1 MVTCKAMALTMLLST
16 ERGETLEM
24 SWMNGAVLWGRR
36 VRGAVSC
43 SGLMGKKRREGSDS
57 WRNQAAP
64 LSTHPHLFS
73 LVQNDE
79 ARPSYPK
86 ISIRLC
92 KWYAL
97 FLSTLF
103 PFPPRMVLTINAT
116 SYCDN
121 VILLLKRC
129 LHNLI
134 MWHLMLDTSVGFVA
148 SLQKIIGIGLAHDLK
163 LWSWV
168 IVEWIV

>member
-1 MVTCKAMALTMLLST
+1 MVTCKAMELTMLLST
-16 ERGETLEM
+16 ERGETLNE
-24 SWMNGAVLWGRR
+24 WRR
-36 VRGAVSC
+36 
-43 SGLMGKKRREGSDS
+43 LMGQESEGGCVMQWSYDGGRREG
-57 WRNQAAP
+57 RGLTHGETRQLP
-64 LSTHPHLFS
+64 FPPTHPHLFS

-86 ISIRLC
+86 ISIQLC

-103 PFPPRMVLTINAT
+103 PFPPRMVLTINGT

-121 VILLLKRC
+121 VILLLKSC

-134 MWHLMLDTSVGFVA
+134 MWHLMLDTSGGFVP
-148 SLQKIIGIGLAHDLK
+148 SLQKIIGIGLAQDLK

-168 IVEWIV
+168 IAEWIV